1 MDIKVKK
8 SWAEVSI
15 KDYKRIEQICK
26 RELDSE
32 LEKDIAVLAVL
43 SGVDEDTIYS
53 LPIIEL
59 RGLIDQIKWLSE
71 DYDFPKEWNTNKLK
85 IDGEEYIINP
95 NINTFTVAQ
104 YADFQI
110 FYDKKEE
117 HMGRFLSIFIIPRGK
132 KYNDGY
138 DPTVLAERL
147 EEVLSINDWNR
158 ICFFFL
164 VAWTLSIAVSL
175 RSSIKD
181 LKKRMKKE
189 KDPGKL
195 AKMEE
200 MMSQLQTAKK
210 TIG

>member
-15 KDYKRIEQICK
+15 KDYKRIEEICK

-71 DYDFPKEWNTNKLK
+71 DYDFPKEWKTNKLK

-104 YADFQI
+104 YADFQVI
-110 FYDKKEE
+110 YPKKEDN
-117 HMGRFLSIFIIPRGK
+117 MGRFLSIFIIPRGK
-132 KYNDGY
+132 KYNEGY
-138 DPTVLAERL
+138 DPIELADRL
-147 EEVLSINDWNR
+147 EEVLTINDWNR

>member
-1 MDIKVKK
+1 MDIKIKK
-8 SWAEVSI
+8 SWSEVSI
-15 KDYKRIEQICK
+15 KDYQKIESITH
-26 RELDSE
+26 RELDSD
-32 LEKDIAVLAVL
+32 LEKDIAILAVL
-43 SGVDEDTIYS
+43 AGIDENDIYGMPMVD
-53 LPIIEL
+53 L
-59 RGLIDQIKWLSE
+59 RGLLDEISWIAKP
-71 DYDFPKEWNTNKLK
+71 YDFPKEWKTNKLK

-104 YADFQI
+104 YADFQV

-132 KYNDGY
+132 KYNEGY

-175 RSSIKD
+175 RSSIKE

-195 AKMEE
+195 AKMEK
-200 MMSQLQTAKK
+200 MMEELQTAKK